1 MQVNIICFGP
11 LAEQLGWKSQM
22 MTFEENTTPLMVLEE
37 LGISNWLNAGLT
49 FAINA
54 EMCSPDTILNDGSE
68 LALLPPVSG
77 G

>member
-11 LAEQLGWKSQM
+11 LAEQLGWKSRTM
-22 MTFEENTTPLMVLEE
+22 VFDGATTPRMVVEE
-37 LGISNWLNAGLT
+37 LGISNWMGAGLT
-49 FAINA
+49 FAIDG
-54 EMCSPDTILNDGSE
+54 EMCSAEAMLNEGSE